1 MTLSKIGRRTAL
13 GAVGTGLVLA
23 AVLAT
28 SGTASAA
35 IGRGHVEVC
44 SNGNFASYLKWYD
57 EDYQVQGRSATV
69 PEGTCQT
76 FAVPANNIL
85 AELYGIWNTQ
95 PDQSFLVGGAD
106 ESTDSPATLI
116 RAKGTTTNPWFTVQ
130 TWGTDPTPP
139 YMPR

>member
-1 MTLSKIGRRTAL
+1 MTLSKNGRRTAL
-13 GAVGTGLVLA
+13 GAVGTGLALA

-35 IGRGHVEVC
+35 IGTGHVEVC

-85 AELYGIWNTQ
+85 AELYGIWNTH